1 MLVEEGTGMSWVYI
15 ISFTAI
21 VVRLIHEQ
29 TMSKF
34 VKKEK
39 PLVNLKLNGQQESIT
54 LYFPSTETGQYLF
67 YARSKMKEN
76 NDEMG
81 LRIGDQINVS
91 FQCDNEPEARGMFEA
106 LLEKRVQVT
115 AHKSKQSAID
125 QKTGSTYYIIKTS
138 NSSTIDDCYVSDS
151 DVTDDDLELRPK
163 KKKNKN

>member
-1 MLVEEGTGMSWVYI
+1 MSGVYI

-67 YARSKMKEN
+67 YARSKMQEN
-76 NDEMG
+76 NEEMG

-91 FQCDNEPEARGMFEA
+91 FQCDDEAEAKGMFEA
-106 LLEKRVQVT
+106 LLEKRVQVS

-125 QKTGSTYYIIKTS
+125 QKTGATYYIIKTAG
-138 NSSTIDDCYVSDS
+138 SSTIDSDDDDDIDHVSDS
-151 DVTDDDLELRPK
+151 DEELRPK
-163 KKKNKN
+163 KKKK